1 MINQH
6 CEIILASNS
15 SARKLIMDDVA
26 FQYKV
31 VSPKFEEDV
40 EKYNINLSSSNL
52 ALYLATHKAISLSND
67 YYNSYIIGSD
77 QLCLL
82 EGKEIFKSNT
92 KNQAISQLKS
102 LKIKLILKIMLL
114 L

>member
-1 MINQH
+1 MINQN
-6 CEIILASNS
+6 CQIILASNS
-15 SARKLIMDDVA
+15 SARKLIMDDVGLKYQA
-26 FQYKV
+26 

-52 ALYLATHKAISLSND
+52 ALYLATHKAMSLAND

-82 EGKEIFKSNT
+82 ER
-92 KNQAISQLKS
+92 
-102 LKIKLILKIMLL
+102 
-114 L
+114 